1 MPGIGAR
8 LHAAKAAWGKPEV
21 PPLRGGKRQEARKG
35 GLPRLRKLE
44 QAQN

>member
-21 PPLRGGKRQEARKG
+21 PPLRGGKRQKARKG
-35 GLPRLRKLE
+35 RPPRLRELK
-44 QAQN
+44 QVQQ